1 VPDCAAGAEEVA
13 ALYVDGD
20 LVDDVF
26 GVLVLTIAQ
35 DVRSR
40 HSGAADGHRSV
51 PYAAW
56 VVGLFDGFEGYRI
69 LTDADVER
77 ALTTA
82 LVAVDANVLLN
93 LYRYNA
99 QTTDDLLA
107 IFTKLG
113 DRLAVPHQA
122 VREFHRNR
130 LAAIGNPEGAALD
143 LRSALEKNLR
153 STNDALA
160 RWAKQVALD
169 DAELVRLQAIVGEA
183 FDTVRDAAGEA
194 DPDRVRAD
202 TPATQDRVL
211 SRLAVM
217 LDERVLPRPPD
228 EVWTQLVSEGQR
240 RVDQQVPPGY
250 LDAEKADTN
259 IEGGTGDF
267 LVYRQACEEAVR
279 RQLDLVIVTAEEK
292 EDWWWRYRSVAIG
305 PRPEMVEEFFALSG
319 GRRLFLLTPR
329 DLLQRSTVLDVQ
341 VSPDS
346 LEDAARARSE
356 LDAVDAWTAEAV
368 EELLRRLD
376 AEGQVQA
383 DVIRT
388 AAEMGGTIDRDT
400 VYNVCGYDD
409 SRMLR
414 GFTRPAARI
423 TADLQREGI
432 VGDRVT
438 PMLVPL
444 YPDDVRAAA
453 FRIPAEVVGILRS
466 LARPSTE
473 DDRLSGDRGI
483 SKYDPL
489 TDWLQAQT
497 AGVLPLT
504 FAELEEILGFELTPS
519 ARKHLPYWYSTQNSL
534 GRAIAA
540 GGYKASRVD
549 LAAETVRLVRRV
561 VP

>member
-1 VPDCAAGAEEVA
+1 MA
-13 ALYVDGD
+13 
-20 LVDDVF
+20 
-26 GVLVLTIAQ
+26 
-35 DVRSR
+35 
-40 HSGAADGHRSV
+40 
-51 PYAAW
+51 
-56 VVGLFDGFEGYRI
+56 GLFDGFEGYRI
-69 LTDADVER
+69 LADADVEE

-107 IFTKLG
+107 IFVKLG
-113 DRLAVPHQA
+113 DRLVVPHQA

-130 LAAIGNPEGAALD
+130 LAAIGNPEGAAQD
-143 LRSALEKNLR
+143 LRSDG
-153 STNDALA
+153 S
-160 RWAKQVALD
+160 
-169 DAELVRLQAIVGEA
+169 
-183 FDTVRDAAGEA
+183 VRDAAGEA
-194 DPDRVRAD
+194 DPDGVRVD

-211 SRLAVM
+211 SRLAA
-217 LDERVLPRPPD
+217 LLEERVLPRPPD
-228 EVWTQLVSEGQR
+228 EVWTDLVAEGQR

-250 LDAEKADTN
+250 LDADKADTN
-259 IEGGTGDF
+259 PEGAAGDF

-279 RQLDLVIVTAEEK
+279 RKLDLVVVTADEK
-292 EDWWWRYRSVAIG
+292 EDWWWRHRSVAIG

-319 GRRLFLLTPR
+319 GRRLLLLTPR
-329 DLLQRSTVLDVQ
+329 GLLQRSAVLDVQ

-346 LEDAARARSE
+346 LEDAARARTE
-356 LDAVDAWTAEAV
+356 LDTVDAWTAEAV

-388 AAEMGGTIDRDT
+388 AAELGGTIDRDT
-400 VYNVCGYDD
+400 VYDVCGYDD

-453 FRIPAEVVGILRS
+453 FRIPAEVVAILRS
-466 LARPSTE
+466 LTRPPTD

-489 TDWLQAQT
+489 TDWLLTQT
-497 AGVLPLT
+497 AAVLPLT
-504 FAELEEILGFELTPS
+504 FSEVESIAGFELAPS

-534 GRAIAA
+534 GKAIAT

-549 LAAETVRLVRRV
+549 LATETVRLIRRTG
-561 VP
+561 PSAST